1 MQPVVDDRSINVKM
15 ASCNS
20 HLLNLINMVNN
31 TSEVAT
37 KNLKGKVFIE
47 LKMKQIEAPLQ
58 YNKIGIKHNHTLMQ
72 TTQQA

>member
-1 MQPVVDDRSINVKM
+1 
-15 ASCNS
+15 
-20 HLLNLINMVNN
+20 MVNN

-47 LKMKQIEAPLQ
+47 LKMKQIEAQLQ
-58 YNKIGIKHNHTLMQ
+58 YNKIGIKLNHTLMQ